1 MNNKRLGNAEVLS
14 FLADVRVC
22 RMPQIASLQ
31 PRLLLV
37 VLLPRQHMS
46 AEMNELC
53 KQRNHLRKQF
63 MEGRT
68 LRKIPFADNK
78 WHEEND
84 AKLLGLH
91 YQSDPKGALDDAC
104 YMICSEI
111 PRVSIKE
118 RKKKASKKRAKLDP
132 SEPEIISEWYDNK
145 NQELE
150 SGPDGDRKKKER
162 EEREHRVRQQVE
174 REQQAATVATT

>member
-1 MNNKRLGNAEVLS
+1 
-14 FLADVRVC
+14 
-22 RMPQIASLQ
+22 MPQIASLQ

-78 WHEEND
+78 WYEEND

-91 YQSDPKGALDDAC
+91 YQCDPKGALDDAF
-104 YMICSEI
+104 YIICSEI

-118 RKKKASKKRAKLDP
+118 RKKKATEDADEESSKKRTKLDP

-145 NQELE
+145 NRELE
-150 SGPDGDRKKKER
+150 SGPDGDQKKKER

-174 REQQAATVATT
+174 REQQVATT